1 MYTGEKSHM
10 LELHSYTGLFT
21 RLLCVSFN
29 IQLFTQ
35 MTQSSNC
42 RQSLQ
47 TVVPMLHFLVTS
59 VTDQLQMETHPPL
72 QSKKYVFENDPYILI
87 TAVEVIMQ
95 MQQLHTN
102 T

>member
-1 MYTGEKSHM
+1 M
-10 LELHSYTGLFT
+10 LELHTYTELFT

-42 RQSLQ
+42 RQSHQ
-47 TVVPMLHFLVTS
+47 TVDPMLHFWVTS
-59 VTDQLQMETHPPL
+59 VSGQLQMATHPPL

-87 TAVEVIMQ
+87 TAVEVIME
-95 MQQLHTN
+95 MQQLHKN